1 MGLRKNFHLPLDKL
15 IAGCFFIRPAV
26 SVTAIPPYLYIRC
39 RIAHYVKK
47 KMTISE
53 FEKWSR
59 FASKLRDSAEEEK
72 ISFEDYDDWMRK

>member
-1 MGLRKNFHLPLDKL
+1 
-15 IAGCFFIRPAV
+15 
-26 SVTAIPPYLYIRC
+26 
-39 RIAHYVKK
+39 
-47 KMTISE
+47 MTISE